1 MQFKIM
7 TARVDRSRS
16 ARHRFLAVFGG
27 LIDVQEKGATDLMT
41 IQQIHYSADTVIAR
55 LAG

>member
-27 LIDVQEKGATDLMT
+27 LIDVQEKSATDLMT
-41 IQQIHYSADTVIAR
+41 IQQIHYSANTVIAR